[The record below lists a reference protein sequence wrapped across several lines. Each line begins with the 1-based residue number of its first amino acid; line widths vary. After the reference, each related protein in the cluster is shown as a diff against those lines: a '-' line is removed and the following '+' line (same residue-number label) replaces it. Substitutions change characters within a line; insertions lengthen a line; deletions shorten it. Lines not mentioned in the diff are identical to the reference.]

1 MRTTCEAGTCVY
13 TQVPESNPLAR
24 QDCGLS
30 VPWSEDFVDPAPGTA
45 AYFLTTGV
53 DSIGVES
60 DLGAMRPND
69 NPCP

>member
-1 MRTTCEAGTCVY
+1 MY
-13 TQVPESNPLAR
+13 TQVPGSNPLAR

-45 AYFLTTGV
+45 AYFLTTGEDAV
-53 DSIGVES
+53 GVES
-60 DLGAMRPND
+60 GLGSDSAGVARPND